1 MIGGIYMKR
10 LFINALVFLFVLIS
24 SPIFAQTNDS
34 KPLVIIGGENISK
47 EEFVNT
53 FAKNNNLSKAT
64 ESELR
69 EYLQLFINFKMKVK
83 EGKELKIDTSAAFQ
97 AELTSYI
104 NQSAQQYLTDN
115 EMAEKLNK
123 ECIERAIYHIRA
135 SHILINCK
143 PDASPKDTMAAYK
156 KALKIR
162 KQVVKKMDFNEAAVE
177 FSDDI
182 SARDYV
188 NPQNGRKQPG
198 NRGDLS
204 YFTVFNLIYPFE
216 TGAYNTPVGSI
227 SMPIRTRFGY
237 HLIYVQD
244 KVPAISK
251 IHASHILVADTNA
264 RHGIKSEETLAK
276 IELIQKGLKNGTPFS
291 QLVVDYSDDI
301 ATNIKSGRMQ
311 PFAPNQRTGDF
322 VNACIHLQ
330 KGQITT
336 QPIATVYGWHFI
348 KLDSIE
354 YINVDDDYKALLR
367 TKMNRDNR
375 SYISK
380 ESFIANLKKQYDY
393 QENGKI
399 QCIQFFLKNISS
411 EYFQST
417 KVDISTLP
425 GLTELPPMATFADQQ
440 VSAQEFANYISRF
453 QGIELAT
460 TLSNFLNERFDKYI
474 ENILFNY
481 ERNNLVNKYPD
492 FKELVNE
499 YHDGMLLYEI
509 NSQKVWAQAITDT
522 TGLKDY
528 YEKIKTNY
536 PVDPNANP
544 VEYKPFN
551 QIKATIITEYQNYLD
566 EQWIKELRK
575 KYAVKVN
582 EDVFESILKK

>member
-1 MIGGIYMKR
+1 MKR
-10 LFINALVFLFVLIS
+10 LLVNTLTFFLVLIS
-24 SPIFAQTNDS
+24 TSIFAQTNDS
-34 KPLVIIGGENISK
+34 KPLVIIGDDNISK
-47 EEFVNT
+47 EEFVST

-69 EYLQLFINFKMKVK
+69 EYLELFINFKMKVK
-83 EGKELKIDTSAAFQ
+83 EGKAMKIDTSSAFQ

-115 EMAEKLNK
+115 ATSEKLYN
-123 ECIERAIYHIRA
+123 ECVERAQKHIRA

-143 PDASPKDTMAAYK
+143 PDATSKDTLAAYK

-162 KQVVKKMDFNEAAVE
+162 KQVLKKMNFNEAAE
-177 FSDDI
+177 LYSDDI
-182 SARDYV
+182 SARDFV
-188 NPQNGRKQPG
+188 NPQNGRKQAG

-216 TGAYNTPVGSI
+216 SGAYNTPVGSI

-244 KVPAISK
+244 AVPAMTK

-264 RHGIKSEETLAK
+264 RHDIKSEEALAK
-276 IELIQKGLKNGTPFS
+276 IELIQKGLSEGIPFS

-301 ATNIKSGRMQ
+301 ATNIKGGKMQ
-311 PFAPNQRTGDF
+311 AFAPNQRTGDF
-322 VNACIHLQ
+322 VSACIHLQ
-330 KGQITT
+330 KGQITS
-336 QPIATVYGWHFI
+336 QPVATIYGWHFI
-348 KLDSIE
+348 RLDSIE
-354 YINVDDDYKALLR
+354 YVNVDDDYKAILR
-367 TKMNRDNR
+367 TKMGRDNR

-380 ESFIANLKKQYDY
+380 ESFVENLKNQYNY
-393 QENGKI
+393 EESGKA
-399 QCIQFFLKNISS
+399 QCMQFFLSNISA

-425 GLTELPPMATFADQQ
+425 GLNELPPMATFADQKI
-440 VSAQEFANYISRF
+440 SAQEFATYISRF
-453 QGIELAT
+453 QGIELT
-460 TLSNFLNERFDKYI
+460 TSLSNFLNERYSKYV
-474 ENILFNY
+474 ESILYTY

-499 YHDGMLLYEI
+499 YHDGMLLYEV
-509 NSQKVWAQAITDT
+509 NSQKVWSRAITDT
-522 TGLKDY
+522 TGLKEY

-536 PVDPNANP
+536 PIDPLANP
-544 VEYKPFN
+544 IEYKPLS
-551 QIKATIITEYQNYLD
+551 QIKATVITEYQNYLD
-566 EQWIKELRK
+566 ENWIKELRE

-582 EDVFESILKK
+582 EDVFESIMKK